1 MTTANQFQHRLDT
14 IQLPDAAGQE
24 EIAGLQNE
32 LRQLLEDINR
42 EIQVIRGQ
50 YNPRIAS
57 ANAGA
62 LNRQGGSARHRADEV
77 ERLETERDQKIQPYV
92 EVREKTEAL
101 LARVDEK
108 ASGAKS

>member
-1 MTTANQFQHRLDT
+1 MTTANQFQHRLDA

-42 EIQVIRGQ
+42 EMQVIRGQ
-50 YNPRIAS
+50 YNPRIAA

-62 LNRQGGSARHRADEV
+62 LNRQGSPRHRADEV
-77 ERLETERDQKIQPYV
+77 ERLETERDQKIQPFV
-92 EVREKTEAL
+92 EVREKVEAL